1 MEQSK
6 TKQCP
11 KCKSEID
18 ASATKCP
25 KCTAD
30 LRNFFAKHPIW
41 SVIGIFFIVGI
52 VVSGLNGDSSAMQ
65 GGTITAPPGVQQN
78 NTPEPPVLKVTAD
91 QIFSDYTANEV
102 AADAKYKSK
111 MIEVSGIVGTIG
123 KDIVDSPYVTLKA
136 GGEYSIS
143 SVQCMFTKN
152 DEAVLA
158 TVVKGK
164 TISLIGKV
172 SGKLGNILLQDC
184 RMR

>member
-1 MEQSK
+1 MK
-6 TKQCP
+6 WVP
-11 KCKSEID
+11 FKSDID
-18 ASATKCP
+18 ATATKCP

-52 VVSGLNGDSSAMQ
+52 VVMGLNGDTPAMQ
-65 GGTITAPPGVQQN
+65 EGTSATPARVQQN
-78 NTPEPPVLKVTAD
+78 TAPELPSLKVTAE

-102 AADAKYKSK
+102 AADAKYKGK
-111 MIEVSGIVGTIG
+111 VVEVSGIVGTIG
-123 KDIVDSPYVTLKA
+123 KDIVNSPYVTLKA
-136 GGEYSIS
+136 GGEYSITN
-143 SVQCMFTKN
+143 VQCMFTKN

-164 TISLIGKV
+164 TLSLIGKV

-184 RMR
+184 RMP